1 MKSGH
6 NESHKVTNMTK
17 TGRIALP
24 KIVVGD
30 DEHERLSALAASI
43 ATRQPELAEELLAE
57 MERARVVKAGKVP
70 SGVVR
75 MNSEVEFETDDGQ
88 RRRVTLV
95 YPGEADISAGRISI
109 LTPIGTA
116 LIGLSA
122 GQSFSWTAR
131 DGREHR
137 LTVVSVGGEAEAET
151 DAAEAN
157 PVIDLNTMRHSRAA
171 RAAVTGAAGDDDP
184 GPSAA

>member
-1 MKSGH
+1 MTKSG
-6 NESHKVTNMTK
+6 
-17 TGRIALP
+17 RIVLP

-43 ATRQPELAEELLAE
+43 AGRQPELAEELQAE
-57 MERARVVKAGKVP
+57 MDRARVVKAGKVP
-70 SGVVR
+70 AGVVR
-75 MNSEVEFETDDGQ
+75 MNSKVEFETDDGH

-95 YPGEADISAGRISI
+95 YPGEADISAGRVSI

-131 DGREHR
+131 DGREQR
-137 LTVVSVGGEAEAET
+137 LTVTAVDGAGAPEEAEGT
-151 DAAEAN
+151 
-157 PVIDLNTMRHSRAA
+157 VIDLSASRAS
-171 RAAVTGAAGDDDP
+171 RATGRPVAGASGEDDP

>member
-1 MKSGH
+1 
-6 NESHKVTNMTK
+6 MTK
-17 TGRIALP
+17 SGRIALP
-24 KIVVGD
+24 RIVIGD
-30 DEHERLSALAASI
+30 DEHQRLSALAASI
-43 ATRQPELAEELLAE
+43 AARQPELADELLGE

-70 SGVVR
+70 ADVVR

-116 LIGLSA
+116 LIGLA
-122 GQSFSWTAR
+122 IGQSFKWTAR
-131 DGREHR
+131 DGREQR
-137 LTVVSVGGEAEAET
+137 LTVVSVGSASAP
-151 DAAEAN
+151 AADDR
-157 PVIDLNTMRHSRAA
+157 PVIDLGDVRNARAA
-171 RAAVTGAAGDDDP
+171 REGADTGRDDP